1 MKNSNSL
8 NEELNRIKKLM
19 NFKIEENSHDS
30 LSNRIF
36 KEQTDKT
43 EKCKTIKHVGE
54 FAKKEN
60 IGSNSFVN
68 IINKIKNELE
78 NYDENSKKGLYLKNI
93 KVIGG
98 ASNHY
103 NGKSVIPELNNDR
116 KTKYNKATTY
126 DKDENSR
133 EFKYNKQLAIDRAKN
148 VVDQLTKEGGPL
160 EKLGIKVNQKDVE
173 EVKNNIK
180 GFIIDTGG
188 ENDDERDDS
197 KYNAGQIVSISMD
210 ICSKIKATTST
221 EEPKKPEDPTGEDE
235 SEEPKK
241 PEDPTDEDESEEET
255 NENTDKVT
263 EKCFENVEI
272 QVIYDDTIK
281 KKHYCNNAIYEIYAN
296 GLKLIR
302 ETGQDY
308 ASLNNKGI
316 MDDGENI
323 GGRYRKNVFKLTVDG
338 ENQKF
343 FNKRIYGKHKG
354 KLVITAACKKTKK
367 PDGGFLR
374 SWKIYPNK
382 RYDCHDG
389 VGKIIVK
396 VPSLKKQEEK
406 LVRTP
411 NIFDKIVKLA
421 VFPVCNKLKKYKKE
435 VNKGDDNKS
444 GKDYEGEYLDYENPQ
459 NTTNI

>member
-1 MKNSNSL
+1 MIFINKIIYNMKNNNSL

-43 EKCKTIKHVGE
+43 EKCKTIKHIGE
-54 FAKKEN
+54 FAKTEK
-60 IGSNSFVN
+60 IGSNSFDN

-133 EFKYNKQLAIDRAKN
+133 EFKYNKKLAIDRAKN

-221 EEPKKPEDPTGEDE
+221 
-235 SEEPKK
+235 EEPKK

-338 ENQKF
+338 ANQKF

-406 LVRTP
+406 LVKTP

-421 VFPVCNKLKKYKKE
+421 VFPVCNKLKKYK
-435 VNKGDDNKS
+435 DF
-444 GKDYEGEYLDYENPQ
+444 
-459 NTTNI
+459 